1 MSTLVQKYYFLCAA
15 LFFSWAL
22 QASELHVDPPSS
34 FLALGDSYTIGE
46 SVDAAMRWPNQLV
59 TALNRSG
66 LEFEQPEIVAKT
78 GWTTDELLTALDQAS
93 LAASYDYV
101 SLLIG
106 VNNQYRSRSVASF
119 EPEFT
124 ALLERAIS
132 YSNRKANGV
141 FVVSIPDWGVMP
153 FAEGRDAR
161 KIALEIDTYNKSIE
175 RICKIYG
182 VRFFDITEI
191 SRKASETPSFV
202 ASDGLHPSG
211 EMYAAWV
218 NEVRS
223 FFKSAQ
229 Q

>member
-59 TALNRSG
+59 AALNRSG

-93 LAASYDYV
+93 LAAAYDYV

-106 VNNQYRSRSVASF
+106 VNNQYRGRSVASF

>member
-1 MSTLVQKYYFLCAA
+1 MSTLVQKYYLLCAT

-22 QASELHVDPPSS
+22 QASELYVDPPSS

-59 TALNRSG
+59 AALNRSG
-66 LEFEQPEIVAKT
+66 LEFDQPEIVAKT
-78 GWTTDELLTALDQAS
+78 GWTTDELLAALDQAS
-93 LAASYDYV
+93 LKESYDYV

-106 VNNQYRSRSVASF
+106 VNNQYRGRSVTSF

-153 FAEGRDAR
+153 FAEGRDTR
-161 KIALEIDTYNKSIE
+161 KIALEIDAYNKSIE

-182 VRFFDITEI
+182 VHFFDITEI
-191 SRKASETPSFV
+191 SRKASENPSYV

>member
-1 MSTLVQKYYFLCAA
+1 MSTLFQKYYFLCAA

-78 GWTTDELLTALDQAS
+78 GWTTDELLAALDQAS
-93 LAASYDYV
+93 LEESFDYV

-106 VNNQYRSRSVASF
+106 VNNQYRGRSVASF

-124 ALLERAIS
+124 VLLERAIS

-191 SRKASETPSFV
+191 SRKASENPSYV

>member
-22 QASELHVDPPSS
+22 QASELYVDPPSS

-106 VNNQYRSRSVASF
+106 VNNQYRGRSVTSF

-124 ALLERAIS
+124 VLLERAIS

>member
-106 VNNQYRSRSVASF
+106 VNNQYRGRSVASF